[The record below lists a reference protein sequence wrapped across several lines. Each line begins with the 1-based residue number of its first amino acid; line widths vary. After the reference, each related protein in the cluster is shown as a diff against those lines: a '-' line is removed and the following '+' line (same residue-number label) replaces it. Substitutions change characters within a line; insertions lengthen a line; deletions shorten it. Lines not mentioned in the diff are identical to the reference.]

1 MVIPVEEYLLF
12 NTLITWFIGYLLM
25 FQVTVS
31 NNVDLK
37 LVLIG
42 ADKKTTFNMEVD
54 GKRITTYS
62 EPFWLIRFVRWIKG
76 TSKKEER

>member
-12 NTLITWFIGYLLM
+12 NTLITWFIEYLLM

-37 LVLIG
+37 LELIG
-42 ADKKTTFNMEVD
+42 ADKKTTFNMDVD
-54 GKRITTYS
+54 GKKITKYS
-62 EPFWLIRFVRWIKG
+62 QPFWLIRLVRWMKG
-76 TSKKEER
+76 GF

>member
-1 MVIPVEEYLLF
+1 MIIPVEEYLLF

-62 EPFWLIRFVRWIKG
+62 QPFWLIRLIRWIKG
-76 TSKKEER
+76 SHKKEEK